1 MSTAR
6 AEKAAVVAEVRDKLA
21 ASNSVI
27 VSEYRGLTVGALAK
41 LRRTLRPLGA
51 EYKVYKNSLVKIAAR
66 DGAMAP
72 VEPMVGGP
80 VAITFVT
87 GEVSAV
93 AKAMREFAKENEAL
107 KPMIEGVELTLKSMQ
122 SGVAKFGLVALD
134 PINQPFDSNAHQAMS
149 MVPSADVAPN
159 TVIAVM
165 QKGYDLNGRVIRPA
179 MVMIAKAVD

>member
-93 AKAMREFAKENEAL
+93 AKAMREFAKVNEAL
-107 KPMIEGVELTLKSMQ
+107 KLKGGVVD
-122 SGVAKFGLVALD
+122 G
-134 PINQPFDSNAHQAMS
+134 
-149 MVPSADVAPN
+149 
-159 TVIAVM
+159 
-165 QKGYDLNGRVIRPA
+165 
-179 MVMIAKAVD
+179 KAVDVKGLRALADLPSRDVMLAKLAGLLKAPMANTAYMLSALPRKAAYGLKALVEQKQAA

>member
-6 AEKAAVVAEVRDKLA
+6 AEKVAVVAEVRDKLA
-21 ASNSVI
+21 ASNSII

-72 VEPMVGGP
+72 VEGMVGGP

-93 AKAMREFAKENEAL
+93 AKAMREFAKENDAL
-107 KPMIEGVELTLKSMQ
+107 KLK
-122 SGVAKFGLVALD
+122 G
-134 PINQPFDSNAHQAMS
+134 
-149 MVPSADVAPN
+149 
-159 TVIAVM
+159 AVVD
-165 QKGYDLNGRVIRPA
+165 G
-179 MVMIAKAVD
+179 KAVDAKGLRALADLPSREVMLAKFAGLLKAPMANTAYMLSALPRKAAYGLKALVEQKEAA

>member
-93 AKAMREFAKENEAL
+93 AKAMREFARENEAL
-107 KPMIEGVELTLKSMQ
+107 KLK
-122 SGVAKFGLVALD
+122 G
-134 PINQPFDSNAHQAMS
+134 
-149 MVPSADVAPN
+149 
-159 TVIAVM
+159 AVVD
-165 QKGYDLNGRVIRPA
+165 G
-179 MVMIAKAVD
+179 KAVDVKGLRALADLPSRDVMLAKLAGLLKAPMAHTAYMLSALPRKAAYGLKALAEPKQAA

>member
-1 MSTAR
+1 MSSAR
-6 AEKAAVVAEVRDKLA
+6 AEKAAVVAEVRDKFA

-66 DGAMAP
+66 DGAMSS
-72 VEPMVGGP
+72 VEGMVGGP
-80 VAITFVT
+80 VAITFVS

-107 KPMIEGVELTLKSMQ
+107 KLK
-122 SGVAKFGLVALD
+122 G
-134 PINQPFDSNAHQAMS
+134 
-149 MVPSADVAPN
+149 
-159 TVIAVM
+159 AVVD
-165 QKGYDLNGRVIRPA
+165 G
-179 MVMIAKAVD
+179 KAVDAKGLRALAELPSREVMLAKFAGLLKAPMANTAYMLAALPRKAAYGLKALVEQKEAA

>member
-107 KPMIEGVELTLKSMQ
+107 KLKGGVVD
-122 SGVAKFGLVALD
+122 G
-134 PINQPFDSNAHQAMS
+134 
-149 MVPSADVAPN
+149 
-159 TVIAVM
+159 
-165 QKGYDLNGRVIRPA
+165 
-179 MVMIAKAVD
+179 KAVDVKGLRALADLPARDVMLAKLAGLLKAPMANTAYMLSALPRKAAYGLKALVEQKQAA

>member
-80 VAITFVT
+80 IAITFVT

-107 KPMIEGVELTLKSMQ
+107 KLKGGVVD
-122 SGVAKFGLVALD
+122 G
-134 PINQPFDSNAHQAMS
+134 
-149 MVPSADVAPN
+149 
-159 TVIAVM
+159 
-165 QKGYDLNGRVIRPA
+165 
-179 MVMIAKAVD
+179 KAVDVKGLRALADLPSRDVMLAKLAGLLKAPMANTAYMLSALPRKAAYGLKALVEQKQAA

>member
-1 MSTAR
+1 MSEAR

-107 KPMIEGVELTLKSMQ
+107 KLK
-122 SGVAKFGLVALD
+122 G
-134 PINQPFDSNAHQAMS
+134 
-149 MVPSADVAPN
+149 
-159 TVIAVM
+159 AVVD
-165 QKGYDLNGRVIRPA
+165 G
-179 MVMIAKAVD
+179 KAVDVKGLRALADLPSREVMLAKLAGLLKAPMANTAYMLSALPRKAAYGLKALVEQKEAA

>member
-51 EYKVYKNSLVKIAAR
+51 EYKFYKNSLVKIAAR

-107 KPMIEGVELTLKSMQ
+107 KLKGGVVD
-122 SGVAKFGLVALD
+122 G
-134 PINQPFDSNAHQAMS
+134 
-149 MVPSADVAPN
+149 
-159 TVIAVM
+159 
-165 QKGYDLNGRVIRPA
+165 
-179 MVMIAKAVD
+179 KAVDVKGLRALADLPSRDVMLAKLAGLLKAPMANTAYMLSALPRKAAYGLKVLVEQKQAA

>member
-93 AKAMREFAKENEAL
+93 AKAMREFARENEAL
-107 KPMIEGVELTLKSMQ
+107 KLK
-122 SGVAKFGLVALD
+122 G
-134 PINQPFDSNAHQAMS
+134 
-149 MVPSADVAPN
+149 
-159 TVIAVM
+159 AVVD
-165 QKGYDLNGRVIRPA
+165 G
-179 MVMIAKAVD
+179 KAVDVKGLRALADLPSREVMLAKLAGLLKAPMANTAYMLSALPRKAAYGLKALVEQKQAA

>member
-93 AKAMREFAKENEAL
+93 AKAMREFARENEAL
-107 KPMIEGVELTLKSMQ
+107 KLK
-122 SGVAKFGLVALD
+122 G
-134 PINQPFDSNAHQAMS
+134 
-149 MVPSADVAPN
+149 
-159 TVIAVM
+159 AVVD
-165 QKGYDLNGRVIRPA
+165 G
-179 MVMIAKAVD
+179 KAVDVKGLRALADLPSRDVMLAKLAGLLKAPMANTAYMLSALPRKAAYGLKALVEQKQAA

>member
-27 VSEYRGLTVGALAK
+27 ISEYRGLTVGALAK

-107 KPMIEGVELTLKSMQ
+107 KLKGGVVD
-122 SGVAKFGLVALD
+122 G
-134 PINQPFDSNAHQAMS
+134 
-149 MVPSADVAPN
+149 
-159 TVIAVM
+159 
-165 QKGYDLNGRVIRPA
+165 
-179 MVMIAKAVD
+179 KAVDVKGLRALADLPSRDVMLAKLAGLLKAPMANTAYMLSALPRKAAYGLKALVEQKQAA

>member
-6 AEKAAVVAEVRDKLA
+6 AEKAAVVAEVCDKLA

-107 KPMIEGVELTLKSMQ
+107 KLK
-122 SGVAKFGLVALD
+122 G
-134 PINQPFDSNAHQAMS
+134 
-149 MVPSADVAPN
+149 
-159 TVIAVM
+159 AVVD
-165 QKGYDLNGRVIRPA
+165 G
-179 MVMIAKAVD
+179 KAVDVKGLRALADLPSREVMLAKLAGLLKAPMANTAYMLSALPRKAAYGLKALVEQKEAA

>member
-72 VEPMVGGP
+72 VEPLVGGP

-93 AKAMREFAKENEAL
+93 AKAMREFAKVNEAL
-107 KPMIEGVELTLKSMQ
+107 KLK
-122 SGVAKFGLVALD
+122 G
-134 PINQPFDSNAHQAMS
+134 
-149 MVPSADVAPN
+149 
-159 TVIAVM
+159 AVVD
-165 QKGYDLNGRVIRPA
+165 G
-179 MVMIAKAVD
+179 KAVDVKGLRALADLPSREVMLAKLAGLLKAPMANTAYMLSALPRKAAYGLKALVEQKQAA